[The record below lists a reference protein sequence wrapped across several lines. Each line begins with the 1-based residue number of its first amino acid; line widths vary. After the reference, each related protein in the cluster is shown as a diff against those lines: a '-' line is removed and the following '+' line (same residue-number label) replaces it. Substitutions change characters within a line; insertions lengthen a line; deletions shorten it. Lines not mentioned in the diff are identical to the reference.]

1 MNSDRLS
8 TPFPLYNFFMP
19 DLKAL
24 VQALPGRKALP
35 VGWFLVGGAV
45 RDALLGRPVKDW
57 DVVVPGKAERVAK
70 RVSASLGKSP
80 VVPLDEGVTRVITR
94 DGWVDLVTRQ
104 GKNMGE
110 DLARRDFTINAMAV
124 SPRGKLVDPTGGLT
138 DLESRLLRAISRENL
153 RDDPLRCLRAFRF
166 VSELGFSIDP
176 RTLSW
181 IKKEAPGLEKVAP
194 ERVWFE
200 LRLLL
205 LGQHVSEALRDA
217 WEANVLA
224 VILPELLES
233 DSNWG
238 GNNLLRHSM
247 DTAAVAGGVLWN
259 MGITPF
265 VHYKKH
271 LAILEDPSM
280 RALFVL
286 AALLHDI
293 GKPKTYQEEGGE
305 VHFYGHDT
313 LGARMAKKIAKRLR
327 MSGEET
333 DALVLLVANHMHPH
347 FLGQGEGPTRRAMN
361 RFLRRA
367 GEWTFPI
374 VVLAYADALSSYLS
388 HQGVVSH
395 LILAKSLHDFI
406 EDMEKEKKKE
416 PRLITGNDLIS
427 MGLKPGPLFREIL
440 DEIDDLR
447 AEKKIRTRKAA
458 LAAVKAILKE
468 KGNPS

>member
-1 MNSDRLS
+1 
-8 TPFPLYNFFMP
+8 MP

-24 VQALPGRKALP
+24 IQSLPGGKTMPA
-35 VGWFLVGGAV
+35 GWFLVGGAV
-45 RDALLGRPVKDW
+45 RDAFLGRPVKDW
-57 DVVVPGKAERVAK
+57 DVVVPGKAERIAK
-70 RVSASLGKSP
+70 SLSSSLGKAP
-80 VVPLDEGVTRVITR
+80 IVHLDQGILRVIAG
-94 DGWVDLVTRQ
+94 DAWVDVATRQ
-104 GKNMGE
+104 GRNIRE
-110 DLARRDFTINAMAV
+110 DLTRRDFTINAMAV
-124 SPRGKLVDPTGGLT
+124 SPKGKLIDPVGGLA
-138 DLESRLLRAISRENL
+138 DLEARLIRAVSRENL

-166 VSELGFSIDP
+166 ASELGFSVDP
-176 RTLSW
+176 KTFSW

-200 LRLLL
+200 LKLLL
-205 LGQHVSEALRDA
+205 LGQHLRTALESA
-217 WEANVLA
+217 WNAGVLK
-224 VILPELLES
+224 VIIPELLES

-238 GNNLLRHSM
+238 GNNLLQHSM
-247 DTAAVAGGVLWN
+247 DTATVAAGVLWN

-271 LAILEDPSM
+271 LAVLENPSM
-280 RALFVL
+280 RAAFVL
-286 AALLHDI
+286 SALLHDI
-293 GKPKTYQEEGGE
+293 GKPHTYQENGDE

-313 LGARMAKKIAKRLR
+313 LGARMAKRIAARLR

-333 DALVLLVANHMHPH
+333 DALVLLVSNHMHPH

-367 GEWTFPI
+367 GEWAFPI
-374 VVLAYADALSSYLS
+374 VILAYADALSSTLS

-406 EDMEKEKKKE
+406 EEMEKEKKKE

-427 MGLKPGPLFREIL
+427 MGLKPGPLFREIIE
-440 DEIDDLR
+440 EIEDLR
-447 AEKKIRTRKAA
+447 AERKIRTKKAA

-468 KGNPS
+468 KGKPG